1 MANRRPDE
9 NDEQWV
15 IGLYMILQVSFL
27 FVKLSGLVTVSWWF
41 VFLPAIGFCVGLI
54 IGLICFEIRGIKSF
68 KEEDEKV
75 YMDEDQP

>member
-1 MANRRPDE
+1 MSNWRPDKNNGE
-9 NDEQWV
+9 WV

-27 FVKLSGLVTVSWWF
+27 FAKLSGLVTVSWWF
-41 VFLPAIGFCVGLI
+41 VFSPALGFCIGLIVGLI
-54 IGLICFEIRGIKSF
+54 IFEIRGFKPF